1 MKKLGVVLASAL
13 AAGLFFGCSNDSDD
27 NNMGLL
33 LAVANGGSSSIT
45 ANLPENVGANELA
58 GKSFNNESV
67 LGNQTISETISF
79 DNNTVTSTAIVN
91 YPENKENGTKAY
103 TYTTISTKRYSY
115 NAETKNLYYSY
126 LSSSDKTIY
135 TNDANEKFE
144 QPSMTFS
151 TEKEYSTKMKDF
163 FKNLSKIKGK
173 EYTEEQLNQRI
184 TDNLKNIRQQV
195 YSLSLQYD
203 LPTAYTDKNNET
215 PLTPDQISFYNK
227 YITMMEK
234 ANKRTI
240 RCHAYKLEG
249 NNLKLY
255 YNSGNLPAGIKF
267 GGIYNGTYDFSADIK
282 NNIGSVGN
290 ININALQIIDPDNS
304 LGAKKFTPS
313 ISFNNG
319 ESFNGESFKVTS
331 ASDNSVTGILQ
342 LPDSTSKK
350 ITLKLENKTT
360 ADKTT
365 VTVKIPLITPQGEVV
380 DYVEYGTFEIPYN
393 KDLPYYYTTYTKCE

>member
-58 GKSFNNESV
+58 GKSFQIASDSV
-67 LGNQTISETISF
+67 KQTISF
-79 DNNTVTSTAIVN
+79 DNNTVTFTSTTN
-91 YPENKENGTKAY
+91 FPEENGTKAY
-103 TYTTISTKRYSY
+103 TYTAISTKRYSY
-115 NAETKNLYYSY
+115 NAETKNLYYPY

-144 QPSMTFS
+144 PSSMTFS
-151 TEKEYSTKMKDF
+151 TEEEYSAKLKDF

-173 EYTEEQLNQRI
+173 EYTEEQLNQSI

-195 YSLSLQYD
+195 YNLSLQYD

-240 RCHAYKLEG
+240 ECHAYKLEG
-249 NNLKLY
+249 GNLKLA
-255 YNSGNLPAGIKF
+255 NSGNLPAGIKL
-267 GGIYNGTYDFSADIK
+267 GGIYNGTYNFSAAIK
-282 NNIGSVGN
+282 KNGISVGN
-290 ININALQIIDPDNS
+290 ININVFEIIDPNNS
-304 LGAKKFTPS
+304 LGDKKFTPS
-313 ISFNNG
+313 ISFNG
-319 ESFNGESFKVTS
+319 SSFKVAS
-331 ASDNSVTGILQ
+331 ASDDSVTCILK

-350 ITLKLENKTT
+350 ITLKLENETT
-360 ADKTT
+360 TEKTT
-365 VTVKIPLITPQGEVV
+365 VTIKMPIGNG
-380 DYVEYGTFEIPYN
+380 DYETFGTFEIPYN
-393 KDLPYYYTTYTKCE
+393 NIPASYTTYTKCE